1 MPGRKGFEPH
11 EIILAGIEA
20 SDAFHEAADAGRF
33 LAAVAVYRHLF
44 ARCKA
49 TSNRA
54 KWRMRGAQRGAR
66 LGRMWRD
73 FARGFR
79 GLEWRRRK
87 VDPGVWA
94 VELHDASGAWIH
106 AATVEAPPLRRMEDR
121 VLVRVIPAASVVQ
134 VTLRAPD
141 LHVDPLAAN
150 APQSPPKADL
160 GVDQEHELHE
170 AAVEFHADGEVF
182 GGRERGIH
190 SPPSAPAAR
199 SCQKNAPSAHRADRG
214 ALA

>member
-33 LAAVAVYRHLF
+33 FAAIAVYRHLF
-44 ARCKA
+44 ARCKT

-54 KWRMRGAQRGAR
+54 MWRMRGAQRGAR
-66 LGRMWRD
+66 LGRVWRG

-121 VLVRVIPAASVVQ
+121 VLVRVIAAPHP
-134 VTLRAPD
+134 VTLHVLRASD
-141 LHVDPLAAN
+141 RCVGPLAAD
-150 APQSPPKADL
+150 APKGP
-160 GVDQEHELHE
+160 
-170 AAVEFHADGEVF
+170 
-182 GGRERGIH
+182 
-190 SPPSAPAAR
+190 
-199 SCQKNAPSAHRADRG
+199 HRADV
-214 ALA
+214 AE